1 MLAFLAQS
9 CYNAITGSV
18 WSCSP
23 HCLTISH
30 RPTILACFGAA
41 TTRMCG
47 DLSYRKIMNYA
58 DEIKQRVSMIEI
70 LKYYGIETNGSNFC
84 RCPFHH
90 EKSASFKAY
99 PGTRGFYCF
108 GCHESGSVIDFV
120 MRYFNLDFPKAIIKL
135 NDDFHLGLPIGKK
148 IDRRTQLEMNK
159 AAFERKRKIEAEK
172 KRQEQIENDYWT
184 AFDEWKR
191 LDDNKRNYDPKTP
204 TEPLHPLFVE
214 ALKNIAGAEYNL
226 SCAEIARY
234 EYEKRNS
241 HDS

>member
-23 HCLTISH
+23 HWLTISH

-99 PGTRGFYCF
+99 PGSRGFYCY
-108 GCHESGSVIDFV
+108 GCNESGSVIDFV
-120 MRYFNLDFPKAIIKL
+120 MKFFGLSFGDAIKKINEDFS
-135 NDDFHLGLPIGKK
+135 LGLPIGEKL
-148 IDRRTQLEMNK
+148 DRRTQLEINK
-159 AAFERKRKIEAEK
+159 AAFERKRKIEEEK
-172 KRQEQIENDYWT
+172 KRKEQIENDYWT

-191 LDDNKRNYDPKTP
+191 LDDNKRNYAPKTP

-241 HDS
+241 RDS

>member
-9 CYNAITGSV
+9 CYNSITGSV

-23 HCLTISH
+23 HWLTISH

-58 DEIKQRVSMIEI
+58 NEIKSQ
-70 LKYYGIETNGSNFC
+70 LKMQQVLDYYGIERNRANRIRCVLHNGQDFNCGIKDHYIHCFVCGQSADVIKFVQVYFC
-84 RCPFHH
+84 
-90 EKSASFKAY
+90 
-99 PGTRGFYCF
+99 
-108 GCHESGSVIDFV
+108 
-120 MRYFNLDFPKAIIKL
+120 LDFQSAISKL
-135 NDDFHLGLPIGKK
+135 NDDFNLGLPIGKK

-159 AAFERKRKIEAEK
+159 AAFDRKRKIEAEK
-172 KRQEQIENDYWT
+172 KRREQIENDYWT

-191 LDDNKRNYDPKTP
+191 LDDNKRNYAPKTP

>member
-23 HCLTISH
+23 RWLTISH
-30 RPTILACFGAA
+30 RPTDLAYFGAA
-41 TTRMCG
+41 TIRMCG
-47 DLSYRKIMNYA
+47 VLSYRKIMNYA
-58 DEIKQRVSMIEI
+58 DEIKSR
-70 LKYYGIETNGSNFC
+70 LKMPEVLRYYGFDIKRG
-84 RCPFHH
+84 RIPCPIHH
-90 EKSASFKAY
+90 GDGWNCGIKDEYIHCFVCGA
-99 PGTRGFYCF
+99 TVDVVGF
-108 GCHESGSVIDFV
+108 E
-120 MRYFNLDFPKAIIKL
+120 MQYFNLDFMKAISKL
-135 NDDFHLGLPIGKK
+135 NDDFNLGLPIGKK
-148 IDRRTQLEMNK
+148 IDRRTQLEINK
-159 AAFERKRKIEAEK
+159 AAFERKRKAEQQQKERQKIED
-172 KRQEQIENDYWT
+172 DYWA

-191 LDDNKRNYDPKTP
+191 LDDNKRNYAPKTP

-241 HDS
+241 RDS

>member
-1 MLAFLAQS
+1 M
-9 CYNAITGSV
+9 
-18 WSCSP
+18 
-23 HCLTISH
+23 
-30 RPTILACFGAA
+30 RE
-41 TTRMCG
+41 

-58 DEIKQRVSMIEI
+58 NEIKSI
-70 LKYYGIETNGSNFC
+70 LTMPQVLDYYGIERNRANRIRCVLHNGQNFNC
-84 RCPFHH
+84 GIKDHYIHCFVCGQ
-90 EKSASFKAY
+90 SAD
-99 PGTRGFYCF
+99 
-108 GCHESGSVIDFV
+108 VIKFV
-120 MRYFNLDFPKAIIKL
+120 QVYFDLDFQSAIIKL
-135 NDDFHLGLPIGKK
+135 NDDFRLGLPIGKK

-191 LDDNKRNYDPKTP
+191 LDDNRRNYAPKTP

-214 ALKNIAGAEYNL
+214 ALKNIDGAEYNL